1 LGVVDRTPGKEDHQD
16 PPGQGVGGEGP
27 RVCAGQGIKRT
38 LGRACPLR
46 RPPKL
51 LSVPVRE
58 QKKMKLQIKTAAKS
72 FKVKVFK
79 PEIWLQNQI
88 KNYTGRWSD

>member
-1 LGVVDRTPGKEDHQD
+1 MLLTELQEKKTTKTPQARESGVRALASAQVRELKGLWEEHVRFEDH
-16 PPGQGVGGEGP
+16 
-27 RVCAGQGIKRT
+27 RNFSA
-38 LGRACPLR
+38 
-46 RPPKL
+46 
-51 LSVPVRE
+51 VPVRE
-58 QKKMKLQIKTAAKS
+58 QKKMKLKIKTAAKS